1 MSNTTRTLIASAL
14 TLGLA
19 LSSSAAFAKD
29 PAAKSPPT
37 STHPATH
44 ADRHDSNEPV
54 TDTWITTKVK
64 ADLLASSNV
73 PGTEIKV
80 ETVNGVVSLSGAVAT
95 QAEKDKAVTTAKG
108 IKGVT
113 RVDAAALKVSAAA
126 KRCPRRAP
134 RHGAPSTVGLL

>member
-1 MSNTTRTLIASAL
+1 MSNLTRTLIVSSL

-19 LSSSAAFAKD
+19 LSSSAVMAKD
-29 PAAKSPPT
+29 PPKTDHAAM
-37 STHPATH
+37 TH

-54 TDTWITTKVK
+54 TDSWITTKVK

-73 PGTEIKV
+73 PGTEVKV
-80 ETVNGVVSLSGAVAT
+80 ETVNGVVSLSGTVAT

-113 RVDAAALKVSAAA
+113 RVDSAALKVNAAA
-126 KRCPRRAP
+126 KR
-134 RHGAPSTVGLL
+134 

>member
-29 PAAKSPPT
+29 PAAKSPPKT
-37 STHPATH
+37 DAAMTH
-44 ADRHDSNEPV
+44 ADRHESNEPV
-54 TDTWITTKVK
+54 TDSWITTKVK

-80 ETVNGVVSLSGAVAT
+80 ETVNGVVSLSGTVAT
-95 QAEKDKAVTTAKG
+95 KAEHDKAVTTAKG

-126 KRCPRRAP
+126 KR
-134 RHGAPSTVGLL
+134 

>member
-1 MSNTTRTLIASAL
+1 VCPDWQHIPKEYDTMSNTTRTLIASAL

-54 TDTWITTKVK
+54 TDSWITTKVK

-126 KRCPRRAP
+126 KR
-134 RHGAPSTVGLL
+134 

>member
-1 MSNTTRTLIASAL
+1 MSNLTRTLIASSL

-29 PAAKSPPT
+29 PAAKDPPK
-37 STHPATH
+37 AAMTH

-54 TDTWITTKVK
+54 TDSWITTKVK

-73 PGTEIKV
+73 PGTEVKV
-80 ETVNGVVSLSGAVAT
+80 ETVNGVVSLSGTVAT
-95 QAEKDKAVTTAKG
+95 QAEKDKAITTAKG

-113 RVDAAALKVSAAA
+113 RVDSAALKVNAAA
-126 KRCPRRAP
+126 KR
-134 RHGAPSTVGLL
+134 

>member
-1 MSNTTRTLIASAL
+1 MSSLTRTLIASSL

-19 LSSSAAFAKD
+19 LSSSAVMAKD
-29 PAAKSPPT
+29 PPKTDHAAM
-37 STHPATH
+37 TH

-54 TDTWITTKVK
+54 TDSWITTKVK

-73 PGTEIKV
+73 PGTEVKV
-80 ETVNGVVSLSGAVAT
+80 ETVNGVVSLSGTVAT

-113 RVDAAALKVSAAA
+113 RVDAAALKVNAAA
-126 KRCPRRAP
+126 KR
-134 RHGAPSTVGLL
+134 

>member
-54 TDTWITTKVK
+54 TDSWITTKVK

-113 RVDAAALKVSAAA
+113 RVDAAALKV
-126 KRCPRRAP
+126 
-134 RHGAPSTVGLL
+134 

>member
-19 LSSSAAFAKD
+19 MSSSAAFAKD

-37 STHPATH
+37 SAHPTTQ

-95 QAEKDKAVTTAKG
+95 QAEKDKAVNTAKG

-126 KRCPRRAP
+126 KR
-134 RHGAPSTVGLL
+134 

>member
-1 MSNTTRTLIASAL
+1 MSTLTRTLIASSL

-19 LSSSAAFAKD
+19 LSSSAVMAKD
-29 PAAKSPPT
+29 PPKST
-37 STHPATH
+37 DHTAMTH

-54 TDTWITTKVK
+54 TDSWITTKVK

-73 PGTEIKV
+73 PGTEVKV
-80 ETVNGVVSLSGAVAT
+80 ETVNGVVSLSGTVAT

-113 RVDAAALKVSAAA
+113 RVDSGALKVNAAA
-126 KRCPRRAP
+126 KR
-134 RHGAPSTVGLL
+134 

>member
-1 MSNTTRTLIASAL
+1 MSNTTRTLIASALTL

-80 ETVNGVVSLSGAVAT
+80 ETVNGVVSLSGAVAS

-126 KRCPRRAP
+126 KR
-134 RHGAPSTVGLL
+134 

>member
-37 STHPATH
+37 STHPTTH

-73 PGTEIKV
+73 PHRDQGGNRERRGQP
-80 ETVNGVVSLSGAVAT
+80 ERCRRYAGG
-95 QAEKDKAVTTAKG
+95 EDKAVNTAKG
-108 IKGVT
+108 I
-113 RVDAAALKVSAAA
+113 
-126 KRCPRRAP
+126 RA
-134 RHGAPSTVGLL
+134 

>member
-1 MSNTTRTLIASAL
+1 MKTTQTLTAAAIAA
-14 TLGLA
+14 A
-19 LSSSAAFAKD
+19 LSLPFAGAALAD
-29 PAAKSPPT
+29 TPAIDKTDTVMLAANTMDDAGDAAS
-37 STHPATH
+37 
-44 ADRHDSNEPV
+44 
-54 TDTWITTKVK
+54 DTWITTKVK

-126 KRCPRRAP
+126 KR
-134 RHGAPSTVGLL
+134 